1 MVLLETIC
9 SPVPTNCNKTG
20 VIAPIPEAETFAVSV
35 PSIAAKA
42 SPKYKLLG
50 VV

>member
-1 MVLLETIC
+1 M
-9 SPVPTNCNKTG
+9 
-20 VIAPIPEAETFAVSV
+20 APIPEAETLAVSV

-50 VV
+50 DKWREYK